1 MKNTVLLLAA
11 LLLGAMPAAAQYS
24 DARTQYN
31 LCLARVQSDPSAALM
46 LATSWAKASGGGAA
60 DHCAALALVALRRY
74 DEAARKLDGLA
85 RSGFASDTA
94 LRTELYDQAGNAW
107 MLAGQP
113 DNAVSSFTSALNGDP
128 ANADLLTDRARA
140 NALQQNWAKAESD
153 LSAAL
158 LVEPD
163 RVDLLILRGSARHA
177 MGRKA
182 DARADFDRA
191 LQVQPR
197 NADALVERGVM
208 RLEVGDTAGART
220 DWQAT
225 ITAAP
230 GSAAAERARQYLAN
244 GG

>member
-1 MKNTVLLLAA
+1 MKRVLPIILLAATTPAAAQQSRPQYDMCLTRVQTDPQAA
-11 LLLGAMPAAAQYS
+11 LLL
-24 DARTQYN
+24 
-31 LCLARVQSDPSAALM
+31 
-46 LATSWAKASGGGAA
+46 ATGWAKQGGAGPA
-60 DHCAALALVALRRY
+60 DHCAALALVSLRRY
-74 DEAARKLDGLA
+74 PEAAAKLDALA
-85 RSGFASDTA
+85 GSNFASDNA
-94 LRTELYDQAGNAW
+94 LRSELADQAGNAW

-113 DNAVSSFTSALNGDP
+113 DNAVSSFTVALRGDP
-128 ANADLLTDRARA
+128 FNADLLTDRARA
-140 NALQQNWAKAESD
+140 YALRQNWLKAESD

-177 MGRKA
+177 MGHKA

-191 LQVQPR
+191 LQLRPG
-197 NADALVERGVM
+197 NGDALVERGVM
-208 RLEVGDTAGART
+208 KLEAGDAAGAQS

-225 ITAAP
+225 IASSP